1 VNRIAQ
7 EASRTAQTVLNMCIR
22 AFEYLP
28 PIDITFGDYLRALV
42 TADFE
47 LSPSDEIGLRAN
59 MIEAFRAREA
69 GGLRPRAGPSR
80 HEPDL
85 EQLRLFQESDSE
97 ESQFKAIHRTL
108 GK

>member
-1 VNRIAQ
+1 MNRIAQ

-59 MIEAFRAREA
+59 MIEAFRAR
-69 GGLRPRAGPSR
+69 GIY
-80 HEPDL
+80 PDNVASL
-85 EQLRLFQESDSE
+85 AE
-97 ESQFKAIHRTL
+97 ESLRWEL
-108 GK
+108 GGQRIAESADL